1 MNIEKTEEQ
10 FRKQFDELGLKPP
23 KDSMPN
29 LERELIIDFWRK
41 ALTQTRIDT
50 LKEVEEW
57 VKENSDRVKVPE
69 LGDIEP
75 VDYIA
80 SETLLT
86 HIQSLLDKKE

>member
-1 MNIEKTEEQ
+1 MSIEKTV
-10 FRKQFDELGLKPP
+10 K
-23 KDSMPN
+23 KDV
-29 LERELIIDFWRK
+29 RELLEIHKAVANTVEGDEAYEKILTK

-69 LGDIEP
+69 LGDVEP

-86 HIQSLLDKKE
+86 HIQSLLDKK